1 MKLAITINSKDFSQ
15 MQATEIEMFFIGLC
29 NLASELAIN
38 NEEISFG
45 PQEQTLKKMQ
55 DAFVELDSEELS

>member
-15 MQATEIEMFFIGLC
+15 MPATEIETFFIGLC
-29 NLASELAIN
+29 NLASELSIK

-45 PQEQTLKKMQ
+45 PQEQMLREMQ
-55 DAFVELDSEELS
+55 NAFTELDPEEQ